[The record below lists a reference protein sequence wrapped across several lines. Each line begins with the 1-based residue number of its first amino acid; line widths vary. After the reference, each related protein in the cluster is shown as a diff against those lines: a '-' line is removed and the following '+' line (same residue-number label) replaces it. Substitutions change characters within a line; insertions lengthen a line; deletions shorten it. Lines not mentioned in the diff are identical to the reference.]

1 MVLRVDNI
9 VVDNPRPAHNDFN
22 VPYWIKNDGADE
34 PPFVLHIQM
43 WSSSGS
49 QPVNLH
55 EDIPGI
61 EAGLLFGATFSV
73 PPLEPGI
80 YDVSLTLPDGS
91 GKGDSIHV
99 Q

>member
-1 MVLRVDNI
+1 MVLRVDKI
-9 VVDNPRPAHNDFN
+9 DVDNPRPAHTGFD
-22 VPYWIKNDGADE
+22 VTYWILNDGPDE
-34 PPFVLHIQM
+34 PAFVLHVQM
-43 WSSSGS
+43 WGSSGS
-49 QPVNLH
+49 QPVDLH
-55 EDIPGI
+55 QDIPGI
-61 EAGLLFGATFSV
+61 EAGLLLSGTFGV

>member
-1 MVLRVDNI
+1 MVLRVDKI
-9 VVDNPRPAHNDFN
+9 AVDNPRRAHTDFN
-22 VPYWIKNDGADE
+22 VPFWIQNDGPDE
-34 PPFVLHIQM
+34 AAFVLHIQM

-49 QPVNLH
+49 HALDLH
-55 EDIPGI
+55 EQIPAI
-61 EAGLLFGATFSV
+61 EAGLLFGAAFGV